1 MVSDVGEGLS
11 ACRLWSSPP
20 SQVLYPP
27 PSFPGPSSSLPQ
39 PSGPSLDPAP
49 REPWLRRKRWGV
61 SRENP
66 SDPLFT
72 VCENSVQLFQ
82 QLAFVVREGEYFRR
96 AAILLSLRHG
106 PFPPASPWQ
115 KGSLH
120 PEGLASLAVWL
131 AAGER
136 PHHSPEGRGEEA
148 DLRLPLLSV
157 KPQLSR
163 GPQDPQDLATVYFA
177 A

>member
-11 ACRLWSSPP
+11 ACGLWSSPP

-61 SRENP
+61 SGRTQVTPCSLCVKIPCN
-66 SDPLFT
+66 
-72 VCENSVQLFQ
+72 CFQ
-82 QLAFVVREGEYFRR
+82 QLAFVVQEGEYFRR

-120 PEGLASLAVWL
+120 PEGLASLAVCL

-136 PHHSPEGRGEEA
+136 PHHSPEG
-148 DLRLPLLSV
+148 LR
-157 KPQLSR
+157 
-163 GPQDPQDLATVYFA
+163 
-177 A
+177 